1 MRAALKLTCFIL
13 AVVIAVPPTGWSSM
27 AFAQGTDAPI
37 ILAQTDAEERRQ
49 PGLFRFLF
57 GGGRQR
63 RDRQTGGKGEP
74 GEIIKKRRT
83 TGSATVRRR
92 KAVARAPKAVI
103 AVEKAADAKRV
114 VVVGDFMAKALAKG
128 LGEAFAENAGI
139 VVIDASNGSSG
150 LVRDDFYD
158 WNARLPEIV
167 SAENAELVVVMIGAN
182 DRQDIRSASGRI
194 ARRGPQWS
202 IAYSARVAEFI
213 QTIAKAGKLAL
224 WAGLVPVKSNT
235 LSRDYSVFN
244 SIYREKTD
252 AAGVPF
258 IEAWNG
264 FADDKGR
271 YVTSGPDINGQQ
283 RGLRTKDGLNFTK
296 AGRRKLAFFI
306 ERDVLRLL
314 KSDAIP
320 VLAALTPDGA
330 PDGARGAIKP
340 QRILIGP
347 MVPVGAVSL
356 AGNSD
361 LSTFGTAPQ
370 IQSGAAIETIV
381 SGLPAEGAGAEPAA
395 IVPLWPPPGRADDFR
410 WQEPQ

>member
-1 MRAALKLTCFIL
+1 M
-13 AVVIAVPPTGWSSM
+13 V
-27 AFAQGTDAPI
+27 FAQGANAPI
-37 ILAQTDAEERRQ
+37 VLAQSDAVERRQ
-49 PGLFRFLF
+49 PGLFQFLF
-57 GGGRQR
+57 GGNR
-63 RDRQTGGKGEP
+63 RKRDQQIEQPSKPQKTIRKR
-74 GEIIKKRRT
+74 KKSR
-83 TGSATVRRR
+83 AKTVRRR
-92 KAVARAPKAVI
+92 KAVARAPKAVV

-114 VVVGDFMAKALAKG
+114 IVVGDFMAKALAKG

-158 WNARLPEIV
+158 WNARLPEI
-167 SAENAELVVVMIGAN
+167 AGTENAELVVVMIGAN

-194 ARRGPQWS
+194 AKRTPQWS
-202 IAYSARVAEFI
+202 TAYAGRVAALI
-213 QTIAKAGKLAL
+213 QAIAAAGKPAL
-224 WAGLVPVKSNT
+224 WAGLVPVKSNA
-235 LSRDYSVFN
+235 LSRDYSAFN

-252 AAGVPF
+252 TAGITF

-264 FADDKGR
+264 FADDEGR

-296 AGRRKLAFFI
+296 AGRRKLAFFV

-320 VLAALTPDGA
+320 VLATLTPDGTQ
-330 PDGARGAIKP
+330 GAVKP

-356 AGNSD
+356 AGNSE
-361 LSTFGTAPQ
+361 LSSFGGAPET
-370 IQSGAAIETIV
+370 QSGGAIEMIV
-381 SGLPAEGAGAEPAA
+381 SGVPVDGAGIEPAA
-395 IVPLWPPPGRADDFR
+395 TPPRWPPPGRADDFR
-410 WQEPQ
+410 RPGPQ